1 MVIDCHMH
9 LDPEMFTVDRML
21 ASMDLNGI
29 DKTALIATVV
39 EPFYLGGSVRVN
51 GQRLLRNTLLRANRL
66 GRVIYQSTVTGKG
79 YFMLL
84 GKKYRIYEKPD
95 NAPVAKAVQAHP
107 DRFFGWIFVNPAK
120 DPDPV
125 AEIEK
130 WSGIPGMI
138 GVKAHPFWHAY
149 PVSQLESAAAW
160 CRENGFPM
168 LIHLG
173 QKAGSGDYEL
183 LPRKFPGLKLLYAHA
198 GVPYFRAL
206 WDYAK
211 GRKDVHVD
219 LSSPYVDKKV
229 SCGALD
235 VLGAGRCLYG
245 TDGPY
250 GEQDPG
256 DDYDYGD
263 IKNRLESMLSGPERE
278 AVLGANFEALIAR
291 G

>member
-9 LDPEMFTVDRML
+9 LDPEMFPVDRML
-21 ASMDLNGI
+21 ACMDAKGI
-29 DKTALIATVV
+29 DKTALIATMV
-39 EPFYLGGSVRVN
+39 EPFYLGGFAKVN
-51 GQRLLRNTLLRANRL
+51 AQRLLRSALLKANPVGRA
-66 GRVIYQSTVTGKG
+66 IYQSTVTGKG

-95 NAPVAKAVQAHP
+95 NAPVAEAVQAHP
-107 DRFFGWIFVNPAK
+107 DRFYGWIFVNPAK
-120 DPDPV
+120 DQDPV

-149 PVSQLESAAAW
+149 PVSKLEPVAAW
-160 CRENGFPM
+160 CREHGFPM

-183 LPRKFPGLKLLYAHA
+183 LPRKFQGLKLIYAHA
-198 GVPYFRAL
+198 GVPYFTEL
-206 WDYAK
+206 WQYAQSQ
-211 GRKDVHVD
+211 KDVYID
-219 LSSPYVDKKV
+219 LSSPYVDAKV
-229 SCGALD
+229 SRGALD
-235 VLGAGRCLYG
+235 VLGAGKCLYG

-256 DDYDYGD
+256 ADYDYGE
-263 IKNRLESMLSGPERE
+263 IKARIDNLGLSQGESAM
-278 AVLGANFEALIAR
+278 VLAGNFEMLLP
-291 G
+291 